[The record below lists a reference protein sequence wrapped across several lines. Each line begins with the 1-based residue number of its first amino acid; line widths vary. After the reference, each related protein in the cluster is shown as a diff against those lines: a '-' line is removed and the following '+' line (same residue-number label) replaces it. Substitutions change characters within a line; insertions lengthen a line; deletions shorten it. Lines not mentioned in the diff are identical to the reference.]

1 MKKIQINIAFL
12 LLLFATLV
20 ASCQDSDETLQGIMP
35 AEETKYAQV
44 AFNVSVPLC
53 SLPSSRVIA
62 NDDTEINNYV
72 IWVFNN
78 NQFVEAIAPGATYT
92 VDGKTYPRIS
102 YDKTNGGKM
111 YLMLSEELTS
121 VQLAMVANITVSAP
135 ALETPMEE
143 AKKALGTFTAADV
156 TYMPMYGVN
165 NKTFAVEHGADGGT
179 ITLIRA
185 MAKVEVRA
193 EEADDHFA
201 LSKMYVY
208 RVNSTGTIA
217 AQSTITNGSI
227 IERMEGTVDATNNLG
242 YVYLPEIADVN
253 GEAGKTFVIMEGT
266 YTNKDGDESPKFYRL
281 DFIKR
286 TQTPGAGV
294 EYDNLENIERN
305 HRYIFEIDYLTE
317 TAGHGKLED
326 ALDAEA
332 DNKIIEGIQTMVIDD
347 VDVMDITTDNYIY
360 LGVTAHNLTATK
372 IGSGYYAV
380 RIRVVTNNPDGWTI
394 ETLPANVSVTLSEWA
409 PATSTSVVEE
419 PQSVWVYI
427 DENVGAG
434 QTRTLYIYSGNIRKE
449 IIITTAG

>member
-1 MKKIQINIAFL
+1 MKKIQINIAFM

-35 AEETKYAQV
+35 AEENKYAQV

-53 SLPSSRVIA
+53 SLPSSRAIT
-62 NDDTEINNYV
+62 NDTEINDYV
-72 IWVFNN
+72 VWVFNN

-111 YLMLSEELTS
+111 YLMLSEELTN
-121 VQLAMVANITVSAP
+121 VQLAMVANISVSAP
-135 ALETPMEE
+135 AIGTTMEA
-143 AKKALGTFTAADV
+143 AKNVLGRFAAADV

-165 NKTFAVEHGADGGT
+165 NKTFTVEHGAEGGT
-179 ITLIRA
+179 ITLIRV

-201 LSKMYVY
+201 LTEMYVY

-227 IERMEGTVDATNNLG
+227 IERMKGTVDNNSNLG

-253 GEAGKTFVIMEGT
+253 GNNGKTFVIIKGT
-266 YTNKDGDESPKFYRL
+266 YTDKDGNESTKFYHL

-305 HRYIFEIDYLTE
+305 HRYIFEIDYLTA
-317 TAGHGKLED
+317 TAGHASLEA
-326 ALDAEA
+326 ALTADA
-332 DNKIIEGIQTMVIDD
+332 DNKIIEGIKTMIIND

-360 LGVTAHNLTATK
+360 LGVTARNLTATK

-380 RIRVVTNNPDGWTI
+380 RIRVVTNNPNGWII
-394 ETLPANVSVTLSEWA
+394 ETLPANVQVTMSSWD
-409 PATSTSVVEE
+409 PTGNVVDET

-427 DENVGAG
+427 DDTVGSG
-434 QTRTLYIYSGNIRKE
+434 QERILYIHSGNIRKS
-449 IIITTAG
+449 ITITTAG

>member
-20 ASCQDSDETLQGIMP
+20 ASCQDSDETLQEIVS

-53 SLPSSRVIA
+53 SLPSSRTIS
-62 NDDTEINNYV
+62 NDTEINDYV
-72 IWVFNN
+72 VWVFNN
-78 NQFVEAIAPGATYT
+78 NQFVEAIAPDATYT

-102 YDKTNGGKM
+102 YDKPNGGKM
-111 YLMLSEELTS
+111 YLMLSEELTN
-121 VQLAMVANITVSAP
+121 VQLAMVANISVSNP
-135 ALETPMEE
+135 DVGTTMEA
-143 AKKALGTFTAADV
+143 AKNALGTFTAADV
-156 TYMPMYGVN
+156 TYMPMYGIN

-179 ITLIRA
+179 ITLVRA

-193 EEADDHFA
+193 EEAGDHFA
-201 LSKMYVY
+201 LSEMYVY
-208 RVNSTGTIA
+208 RVNSTGTI
-217 AQSTITNGSI
+217 IESI
-227 IERMEGTVDATNNLG
+227 KGAVDATNNLG

-253 GEAGKTFVIMEGT
+253 GNEGKTFVIMEGT
-266 YTNKDGDESPKFYRL
+266 YTNKDGNESTKFYHL

-286 TQTPGAGV
+286 TQTPGEGV
-294 EYDNLENIERN
+294 EYDDLENIERN

-317 TAGHGKLED
+317 TAGHATLEL
-326 ALDAEA
+326 ALAAEA
-332 DNKIIEGIQTMVIDD
+332 DNKIIEGIKTMVIDD

-380 RIRVVTNNPDGWTI
+380 RIRVVTNNPEGWTI
-394 ETLPANVSVTLSEWA
+394 ETLPENVSVTLSEWA
-409 PATSTSVVEE
+409 PASGTSVVEE

-427 DENVGAG
+427 DGSVGAG

>member
-53 SLPSSRVIA
+53 SLPSSRAIT
-62 NDDTEINNYV
+62 NDTEINNYV
-72 IWVFNN
+72 VWVFNN
-78 NQFVEAIAPGATYT
+78 SLFVEAIAPGATYT

-102 YDKTNGGKM
+102 YDKTNGKM
-111 YLMLSEELTS
+111 YLMLSEELTK
-121 VQLAMVANITVSAP
+121 VQLAMVANITISAP
-135 ALETPMEE
+135 AAGTTMEV
-143 AKKALGTFTAADV
+143 AKNALGTFTAADV

-201 LSKMYVY
+201 LSEMYVY

-217 AQSTITNGSI
+217 ALSTITNDTNMGSI
-227 IERMEGTVDATNNLG
+227 EGTVDATNNLG

-253 GEAGKTFVIMEGT
+253 EEAGKTFVIIKGT
-266 YTNKDGDESPKFYRL
+266 YTNKDGDGSTKFYRL

-317 TAGHGKLED
+317 TAGHGELKEALE
-326 ALDAEA
+326 AEA

-427 DENVGAG
+427 DGTVGAG